1 VNRKAAPA
9 EAAPQTHRIPNN
21 SSGGRVRQPRWW
33 DNPGSLDDDEL
44 LLVVRSMLAVDRA
57 VDSFR
62 RGQAE

>member
-1 VNRKAAPA
+1 
-9 EAAPQTHRIPNN
+9 
-21 SSGGRVRQPRWW
+21 VRQPRWW